1 MKPKTRVACYTLN
14 QTKVSSAKGRVDNI
28 IQDYVS
34 MTMRNSCE
42 AVEMYNSSTYL
53 QICVCNIRH

>member
-1 MKPKTRVACYTLN
+1 MLHFKSN
-14 QTKVSSAKGRVDNI
+14 SKGHVDNI

-53 QICVCNIRH
+53 GTNLRLQHKALKVVIAA

>member
-1 MKPKTRVACYTLN
+1 MLHFKSN
-14 QTKVSSAKGRVDNI
+14 SKGHVDNI

-42 AVEMYNSSTYL
+42 AVELYNSSTYL
-53 QICVCNIRH
+53 STNLRLQHKALKVVIIAA

>member
-1 MKPKTRVACYTLN
+1 MLHFKSN
-14 QTKVSSAKGRVDNI
+14 SKGHVDNINI

-42 AVEMYNSSTYL
+42 AVELYNSSTYL
-53 QICVCNIRH
+53 STNLRLQHKALKVVIIAA